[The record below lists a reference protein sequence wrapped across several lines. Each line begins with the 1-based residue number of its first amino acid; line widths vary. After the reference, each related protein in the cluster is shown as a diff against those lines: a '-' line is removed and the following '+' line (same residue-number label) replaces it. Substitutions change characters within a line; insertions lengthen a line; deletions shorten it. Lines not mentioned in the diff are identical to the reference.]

1 MNIFTFNDDFG
12 GHRSLFCES
21 ADVVGEDGEQ
31 FVRLEDHLASHAFD
45 EEKERALFIEQ
56 FKLDGKI
63 YFDANTKQWL
73 PTRDSIEGFRMAERT
88 LGCWVG
94 WSACA
99 KSRSNQ

>member
-45 EEKERALFIEQ
+45 EEKERER
-56 FKLDGKI
+56 FKEWAEPEGYDISLKGGKT
-63 YFDANTKQWL
+63 FDSPETSEVWMSWK
-73 PTRDSIEGFRMAERT
+73 
-88 LGCWVG
+88 
-94 WSACA
+94 ACA
-99 KSRSNQ
+99 KSRANQ